1 MIKKCKIC
9 NKKIVGR
16 GDKIFCSITCKNKYH
31 IKLRQVNTK
40 FTNKI
45 DIILHRNRSILLEV
59 LGKNSSKK
67 KLPRI
72 ILDNKKFNFN
82 YLTSFHINS
91 QGKTVHHVY
100 DFSWL
105 VFSDDEVL
113 IQRKKTI

>member
-1 MIKKCKIC
+1 M
-9 NKKIVGR
+9 
-16 GDKIFCSITCKNKYH
+16 DKIFCSALCKNKYH
-31 IKLRQVNTK
+31 VTLRQVNTK

-59 LGKNSSKK
+59 LGKNSNRK

-72 ILDNKKFNFN
+72 ILDKKKFNFN
-82 YLTSFHINS
+82 YLTSFHINN

-113 IQRKKTI
+113 IQRKR